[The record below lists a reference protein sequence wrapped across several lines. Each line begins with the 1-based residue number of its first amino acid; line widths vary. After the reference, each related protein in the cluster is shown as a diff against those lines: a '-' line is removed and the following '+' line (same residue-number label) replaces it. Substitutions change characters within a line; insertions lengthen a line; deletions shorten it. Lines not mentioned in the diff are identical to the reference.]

1 MASHFRRCVAS
12 CLTALALPAQL
23 SHACINI
30 TRDPPRPDI
39 VESFDTAGALFDSD
53 SRALP
58 IAVGQR
64 IEIRLPVLVSG
75 EQWRAS
81 IAAGMPSSGISLEQ
95 TPARTDEDGIRRQGV
110 VLKGLS
116 KGDTIVLLEYTAPD
130 AAASAAKNRK
140 KAEAA
145 ANVHRVRRVRMMYLR
160 VEELQTRIEPP
171 QPHPLILTADDAGK
185 PLHVTNGED
194 IIVTLP
200 LPERQDGAWRI
211 AASTADAVPSYAKLM
226 RASERVDTGGM
237 QAQRFV
243 LSSTALKGPL
253 SFEFVPAAPGTT
265 RSLRFDIQV
274 YPAPTC

>member
-12 CLTALALPAQL
+12 CLTVLALPAQL

-30 TRDPPRPDI
+30 TREPPRPDI

-53 SRALP
+53 SGALP

-116 KGDTIVLLEYTAPD
+116 KGDTIVLLEHIAPATRTATAVRKDKKKSATD
-130 AAASAAKNRK
+130 AS
-140 KAEAA
+140 
-145 ANVHRVRRVRMMYLR
+145 VRRVRMMYLR

-243 LSSTALKGPL
+243 LSSTALTGPL